1 MSDDQTRTADT
12 LERLQSAATL
22 ADLEAI
28 RVEALGKQGWV
39 SALMKTLG
47 SMSPDERQVEGPRIQ
62 GIRTAVTDAVAAR
75 KAVLEAAA
83 LEQQL
88 ASERLDLT
96 LPASATPRGTVHP
109 VSQVMDELAE
119 IFAIS
124 ASRSA
129 TGPEI
134 EDDWH
139 NFTALNMAETHPARA
154 MHDTFY
160 FPDTDTEG
168 RRMLLRTHTS
178 PVQIRS
184 MMQQGAPIR
193 IIAPGRVYRSD
204 SDATHTPMFHQVE
217 GLVIDRGIHL
227 GHLKWTLETFLKAF
241 FERDDI
247 VLRLRPSYFPFTEP
261 SVEVDVGYSRQ
272 DGRRVVGGSGDDK
285 GHEWME
291 LLGSGMVNRR
301 VLEFAGVDPDQYQ
314 GFAFGVGVDRLAMLK
329 YGMDDLRAFFDGDE
343 RWLGALRLLR
353 FRPADSIRRCGSKAV
368 KFSLEWL
375 RDFLDTDATVQ
386 EIAAMLNRIGH
397 EVEGVEDPADKLRG
411 FRIARVLTAEKH
423 PQADKLQVLT
433 VDAGDGKPLQVVCGA
448 PNARAGMLG
457 VLGLPGAVVPANGME
472 LKKSAIRGVESNG
485 MMCSVRELELGDEHD
500 GIIELPGDAP
510 IGKSFSDYQASS
522 PVFDVAITPNRP
534 DCMGVHGIAR
544 DLSAAGTGRVQS
556 PNGAEDRS
564 LQSLSAEIRT
574 DDPEG
579 CPPFTPA
586 LFAASATVPVPE
598 WMQRRCSRAVSGR
611 STRWWTR
618 PTT

>member
-1 MSDDQTRTADT
+1 MSDEQKTIDT
-12 LERLQSAATL
+12 LDRLRNAGTL
-22 ADLEAI
+22 ADLDAI
-28 RVEALGKQGWV
+28 RVEALGKQGWI

-47 SMSPDERQVEGPRIQ
+47 GMSAEQRQVEGPRIQ
-62 GIRTAVTDAVAAR
+62 GVRTAIADAIAER

-96 LPASATPRGTVHP
+96 LPAPAGPRGTVHP

-119 IFAIS
+119 IFADLGFAI
-124 ASRSA
+124 A

-160 FPDTDTEG
+160 FPDVDAQG

-272 DGRRVVGGSGDDK
+272 DGRRVVGGSGDDE
-285 GHEWME
+285 GHAWME

-301 VLEFAGVDPDQYQ
+301 VLEFAGVDPDIYQ

-343 RWLGALRLLR
+343 RWLAHYG
-353 FRPADSIRRCGSKAV
+353 
-368 KFSLEWL
+368 FS
-375 RDFLDTDATVQ
+375 A
-386 EIAAMLNRIGH
+386 
-397 EVEGVEDPADKLRG
+397 
-411 FRIARVLTAEKH
+411 
-423 PQADKLQVLT
+423 
-433 VDAGDGKPLQVVCGA
+433 
-448 PNARAGMLG
+448 
-457 VLGLPGAVVPANGME
+457 
-472 LKKSAIRGVESNG
+472 
-485 MMCSVRELELGDEHD
+485 
-500 GIIELPGDAP
+500 
-510 IGKSFSDYQASS
+510 
-522 PVFDVAITPNRP
+522 FDQPT
-534 DCMGVHGIAR
+534 
-544 DLSAAGTGRVQS
+544 LSAGV
-556 PNGAEDRS
+556 GAK
-564 LQSLSAEIRT
+564 L
-574 DDPEG
+574 
-579 CPPFTPA
+579 
-586 LFAASATVPVPE
+586 
-598 WMQRRCSRAVSGR
+598 
-611 STRWWTR
+611 
-618 PTT
+618 